1 MRLKILLFAVITLL
15 VIQMNAQTVISGLIT
30 DSLNVPIPYAHV
42 FLSKTTVGV
51 MANPEGEYLLT
62 IPQQGNYEIV
72 VTCVGYSPKSKIINA
87 NDVEQRIDIKL
98 NTRTFILDEVIVNSK
113 ERNRRK
119 NIRLFTEAFIGNTSN
134 SYYCRIE
141 NTKDLVVFQSSS
153 DSVLKA
159 FSRKPLRIKNS
170 ALGYS
175 IFFDL
180 QDFQLNLKT
189 GHLRYSGNYFFEEIK
204 ASQIKHDR
212 WQLARLN
219 TYYGSKMHF
228 LRAFFND
235 SLKEENFE
243 LCTYILDSCRTEW
256 VLANTISEY
265 DLYNGYD
272 NGTVTLFYNTPVSI
286 IYTYNHPELSPAY
299 KNRYWA
305 HHLSS
310 VIIFSDLLQVYKN
323 GYYSGPYSASWGGD
337 MARERVAD
345 LLPYDF
351 IPVLPVKRKK

>member
-1 MRLKILLFAVITLL
+1 
-15 VIQMNAQTVISGLIT
+15 
-30 DSLNVPIPYAHV
+30 
-42 FLSKTTVGV
+42 

-72 VTCVGYSPKSKIINA
+72 VACVGYSPKSQIIYA
-87 NDVEQRIDIKL
+87 NDVNQRINIKL
-98 NTRTFILDEVIVNSK
+98 KARTFVLDEVVINSK
-113 ERNRRK
+113 GRNRRK
-119 NIRLFTEAFIGNTSN
+119 NYLLFTEAFIGNTPN
-134 SYYCRIE
+134 SYYCHIE

-170 ALGYS
+170 SLGYS

-180 QDFQLNLKT
+180 QDFKLNLKT

-204 ASQIKHDR
+204 ANRIKTDQ
-212 WQLARLN
+212 WQLARLK

-228 LRAFFND
+228 LRAIYND
-235 SLKEENFE
+235 SLKQENFE
-243 LCTYILDSCRTEW
+243 LCAYELDSCRTEW
-256 VLANTISEY
+256 MVANTISEY

-286 IYTYNHPELSPAY
+286 IYTYNHPELSPTY
-299 KNRYWA
+299 ENRYWP

-310 VIIFSDLLQVYKN
+310 IIIFSDLLQVYKN
-323 GYYSGPYSASWGGD
+323 GYYSGPYAASWGGD

-351 IPVLPVKRKK
+351 IPALPAKKKK

>member
-1 MRLKILLFAVITLL
+1 MRLKILLITVITLFAL
-15 VIQMNAQTVISGLIT
+15 HLNAQTVISGLIT
-30 DSLNVPIPYAHV
+30 DSLKVPIPYAHV

-72 VTCVGYSPKSKIINA
+72 VTCVGYSPKSQIISA
-87 NDVEQRIDIKL
+87 NDVDQRFNIKL
-98 NTRTFILDEVIVNSK
+98 RARTFVLDEVVINSK

-119 NIRLFTEAFIGNTSN
+119 NYLLFTKAFIGNTPN
-134 SYYCRIE
+134 SQYCRIE
-141 NTKDLVVFQSSS
+141 NTRDLVVFQSSS

-159 FSRKPLRIKNS
+159 FSRRPLRIKNS

-180 QDFQLNLKT
+180 QDFQLNLIT

-204 ASQIKHDR
+204 ANKIKQDR
-212 WQLARLN
+212 WQLARLK

-243 LCTYILDSCRTEW
+243 LCTYELDSCRTEW

-272 NGTVTLFYNTPVSI
+272 NGTVTLFYNIPVSI
-286 IYTYNHPELSPAY
+286 NYTFNHPELSPSYAS
-299 KNRYWA
+299 YWPYT
-305 HHLSS
+305 LSS
-310 VIIFSDLLQVYKN
+310 VLIFSELLQVYKN
-323 GYYSGPYSASWGGD
+323 GYYSGPYSASWGGY

-351 IPVLPVKRKK
+351 IPTLPVKKKK

>member
-1 MRLKILLFAVITLL
+1 MRLKILLFAVITLF
-15 VIQMNAQTVISGLIT
+15 VFQTNAQTVISGLIT
-30 DSLNVPIPYAHV
+30 DSLNIPIPYAHV
-42 FLSKTTVGV
+42 FLSKTTVGTL
-51 MANPEGEYLLT
+51 ANPEGEYVLM
-62 IPQQGNYEIV
+62 IPLQGNYEIV
-72 VTCVGYSPKSKIINA
+72 VTCVGYSPKSQIIYA
-87 NDVEQRIDIKL
+87 NDVNQQINIKL
-98 NTRTFILDEVIVNSK
+98 NVRTFVLDEVVINSK
-113 ERNRRK
+113 DKNRRK
-119 NIRLFTEAFIGNTSN
+119 NYRLFTEAFIGNTPN
-134 SYYCRIE
+134 SYYCHIE

-180 QDFQLNLKT
+180 QDFQLNLIT

-204 ASQIKHDR
+204 ANRIKTDR
-212 WQLARLN
+212 WQLARLK

-228 LRAFFND
+228 LRAIYND
-235 SLKEENFE
+235 SLKQENFE
-243 LCTYILDSCRTEW
+243 LCAYELDSCRTEW
-256 VLANTISEY
+256 VVANTISEY

-286 IYTYNHPELSPAY
+286 IYTYNHPELSPPGAG
-299 KNRYWA
+299 YWPYT
-305 HHLSS
+305 LSS
-310 VIIFSDLLQVYKN
+310 VIIFSELLQVYKN
-323 GYYSGPYSASWGGD
+323 GYYSGPYAASWGGD

-351 IPVLPVKRKK
+351 IPTLPVKKKK